1 MLTNLLV
8 KVLLMPIQQDKVNL
22 DQPEDL
28 VIKFIEHMKIFILN
42 LVDMMDYFLLMESI
56 FKNHKR

>member
-8 KVLLMPIQQDKVNL
+8 KVLLMLIQQDKVNL

-42 LVDMMDYFLLMESI
+42 LVDMMDYFLLMESN

>member
-8 KVLLMPIQQDKVNL
+8 KVLLMLIQQDKVNL

-42 LVDMMDYFLLMESI
+42 LVDMMGYFLLKELI
-56 FKNHKR
+56 FKNRKR

>member
-8 KVLLMPIQQDKVNL
+8 KVLLMLIQQDKVNL

-42 LVDMMDYFLLMESI
+42 LVDMMDYFLLKGLI
-56 FKNHKR
+56 FKNRKR

>member
-8 KVLLMPIQQDKVNL
+8 KVLLMLIQQDKVNL
-22 DQPEDL
+22 DQPKDL

-42 LVDMMDYFLLMESI
+42 LVDMMGYFLLMESI